1 MDFVAEQLEAEVRN
15 GTVHYHA
22 MDSGDA
28 DYDWSSIRRQRALR
42 GTNIRIHYDQVVDSV
57 LKGLRVAEGK

>member
-28 DYDWSSIRRQRALR
+28 DYVGVVLEDREHSEAL
-42 GTNIRIHYDQVVDSV
+42 I
-57 LKGLRVAEGK
+57 